1 MVTIHHSPVSEAHFP
16 HQAQLTQE
24 LQAYERILYHI
35 LSITSSDL
43 CALQD
48 SIFHNALETHQP
60 YFVYIESKRQ
70 PVRAVRSH
78 KKMLYRELQ
87 SGQLLPSEVWEEEL
101 KTSDGAYSLL
111 SAATQG
117 SRDNIPYILEEQ
129 LHPNFRF
136 GCILPKET
144 AFSPAAMLRALP
156 DFLRCQSKL
165 TRVDLP
171 KLLQHFSAQQA
182 HLFHLPFDAND
193 KLQFSLFAHRQD
205 VVFAKILAAIDEEF
219 ALPERN

>member
-1 MVTIHHSPVSEAHFP
+1 MINVQHNIVNEEQFP
-16 HQAQLTQE
+16 YLKLPTQGLE
-24 LQAYERILYHI
+24 RYEHTRYSALRIDHADFSALLYTLFNKI
-35 LSITSSDL
+35 
-43 CALQD
+43 
-48 SIFHNALETHQP
+48 LETHQP
-60 YFVYIESKRQ
+60 YFVYIESKPQ
-70 PVRAVRSH
+70 PTRAVRSH
-78 KKMLYRELQ
+78 KKMLYQELQ
-87 SGQLLPSEVWEEEL
+87 SGQLLPAEVWEEEL

-111 SAATQG
+111 SAAIQG

-129 LHPNFRF
+129 LHANFRF
-136 GCILPKET
+136 GCILPKEA

-156 DFLRCQSKL
+156 DFLRSQSKL

-182 HLFHLPFDAND
+182 HLFQLPFDAND